1 MTKLIKQKEKVDLTE
16 GKVLN
21 VLLALAIPIM
31 GSSLLQ
37 FTYNLIDMIWVGK
50 LGSNAVASVGSSS
63 LFINIGNAINSLV
76 TIGTGIT
83 VAHAVGRKDDDEV
96 NGYINAGIIINIIL
110 GLVFALV
117 LIFAGK
123 VLIGFLDLK
132 NYEVERDSY
141 IYLVINGPILF
152 FSFFNIMYTRIMGS
166 FGNNKHAF
174 RINTVGVILNIILD
188 PLCIYVFNMGVMG
201 AAISTLIANIV
212 MFILFRTRTRGVLR
226 YKIGIKPELQKMTR
240 IIKLGLPMAVQ
251 RVLFTMINIFLAK
264 IVAVFGSDAIAAQKV
279 GGQIESVAYM
289 VIGGFNNAV
298 ASFTGQNY
306 GAKKFDRIK
315 KGYYSALLVGMI
327 YSLIITIVFLIFK
340 KQLVEI
346 FIKDSSTVEIAM
358 SYLQVVAFSQVFSAI
373 EMISNGMFTGI
384 GKPKIP
390 ASISIVFTT
399 LRIPFAWVLVKYFGI
414 SGVWISIAVTSIF
427 KGLCSYAVYKVKVH
441 RNFLNI

>member
-83 VAHAVGRKDDDEV
+83 VAHAVGRKDDEEV

-117 LIFAGK
+117 LIFADK
-123 VLIGFLDLK
+123 VLIGFLELN

-152 FSFFNIMYTRIMGS
+152 FSFFNIMYTRIMSS

-174 RINTVGVILNIILD
+174 KINSVGVILNIILD

-240 IIKLGLPMAVQ
+240 IIKLGSPMAVQ
-251 RVLFTMINIFLAK
+251 RVLFTIINIFLAK

-298 ASFTGQNY
+298 ASFTGQNF
-306 GAKKFDRIK
+306 GAKKFNRIK
-315 KGYYSALLVGMI
+315 EGYYSALLVGMM
-327 YSLIITIVFLIFK
+327 YSVIIAVVFLLFK
-340 KQLVEI
+340 KPLVEI
-346 FIKDSSTVEIAM
+346 FIEDSNTVEIAM

-384 GKPKIP
+384 GKPRIP
-390 ASISIVFTT
+390 ASISVVFTT
-399 LRIPFAWVLVKYFGI
+399 LRIPFAWVFVRYFGI
-414 SGVWISIAVTSIF
+414 SGVWISIAVTSML
-427 KGLCSYAVYKVKVH
+427 KGICSYAVYKLKVH
-441 RNFLNI
+441 KNL

>member
-76 TIGTGIT
+76 TIGVGIT
-83 VAHAVGRKDDDEV
+83 VSHAVGRKDDEEV

-123 VLIGFLDLK
+123 VLIGFLELN

-152 FSFFNIMYTRIMGS
+152 FSFFNIMYTRIMSS

-174 RINTVGVILNIILD
+174 RINSVGVILNIILD

-240 IIKLGLPMAVQ
+240 IIKLGSPMAVQ
-251 RVLFTMINIFLAK
+251 RVLFTIINIFLAK

-298 ASFTGQNY
+298 ASFTGQNF
-306 GAKKFDRIK
+306 GAKKFNRIK
-315 KGYYSALLVGMI
+315 EGYYSALLVGMM
-327 YSLIITIVFLIFK
+327 YSVIIAVVFLLFK
-340 KQLVEI
+340 KPLVEI
-346 FIKDSSTVEIAM
+346 FIEDSNTVEIAM

-384 GKPKIP
+384 GKPRIP
-390 ASISIVFTT
+390 ASISVVFTT
-399 LRIPFAWVLVKYFGI
+399 LRIPFAWVFVRYFGI
-414 SGVWISIAVTSIF
+414 SGVWISIAVTSML
-427 KGLCSYAVYKVKVH
+427 KGICSYAVYKLKVH
-441 RNFLNI
+441 KNL

>member
-83 VAHAVGRKDDDEV
+83 VAHAVGRRDDEEV

-117 LIFAGK
+117 LIFADK
-123 VLIGFLDLK
+123 VLIGFLELN

-152 FSFFNIMYTRIMGS
+152 FSFFNIMYTRIMSS

-174 RINTVGVILNIILD
+174 KINSVGVILNIILD

-240 IIKLGLPMAVQ
+240 IIKLGSPMAVQ
-251 RVLFTMINIFLAK
+251 RVLFTIINIFLAK

-298 ASFTGQNY
+298 ASFTGQNF
-306 GAKKFDRIK
+306 GAKKFNRIK
-315 KGYYSALLVGMI
+315 EGYYSALLVGMM
-327 YSLIITIVFLIFK
+327 YSVIIAVVFLLFK
-340 KQLVEI
+340 KPLVEI
-346 FIKDSSTVEIAM
+346 FIEDSNTVEIAM

-384 GKPKIP
+384 GKPRIP
-390 ASISIVFTT
+390 ASISVVFTT
-399 LRIPFAWVLVKYFGI
+399 LRIPFAWVFVRYFGI
-414 SGVWISIAVTSIF
+414 SGVWISIAVTSML
-427 KGLCSYAVYKVKVH
+427 KGICSYAVYKLKVH
-441 RNFLNI
+441 KNL

>member
-83 VAHAVGRKDDDEV
+83 VAHAVGRRDDEEV

-123 VLIGFLDLK
+123 VLIGFLELN

-152 FSFFNIMYTRIMGS
+152 FSFFNIMYTRIMSS

-174 RINTVGVILNIILD
+174 RINSVGVILNIILD

-298 ASFTGQNY
+298 ASFTGQNF
-306 GAKKFDRIK
+306 GAKKFNRIK
-315 KGYYSALLVGMI
+315 EGYYSALLVGMM
-327 YSLIITIVFLIFK
+327 YSVIIAVVFLLFK
-340 KQLVEI
+340 KPLVEI
-346 FIKDSSTVEIAM
+346 FIEDSNTVEIAM

-384 GKPKIP
+384 GKPRIP
-390 ASISIVFTT
+390 ASISVVFTT
-399 LRIPFAWVLVKYFGI
+399 LRIPFAWVFVRYFGI
-414 SGVWISIAVTSIF
+414 SGVWISIAVTSML
-427 KGLCSYAVYKVKVH
+427 KGICSYAVYKLKVH
-441 RNFLNI
+441 KNL

>member
-1 MTKLIKQKEKVDLTE
+1 MTKIVKQKEKVDLTQ
-16 GKVLN
+16 GKVLT

-83 VAHAVGRKDDDEV
+83 VAHAVGRKDDEEV

-123 VLIGFLDLK
+123 VLIGFLELN
-132 NYEVERDSY
+132 NYEVERNSY

-152 FSFFNIMYTRIMGS
+152 FSFFNIMYTRIMSS

-174 RINTVGVILNIILD
+174 RINSVGVILNIILD
-188 PLCIYVFNMGVMG
+188 PLCIYIFKMGVMG

-212 MFILFRTRTRGVLR
+212 MFILFRVSTKGILK
-226 YKIGIKPELQKMTR
+226 YKTSVKPEAEKMKR
-240 IIKLGLPMAVQ
+240 IIKLGFPMATQ

-264 IVAVFGSDAIAAQKV
+264 IVAIFGSDAIAAQKV

-306 GAKKFDRIK
+306 GAKKFNRIK

-327 YSLIITIVFLIFK
+327 YSLIIAIIFLIFK
-340 KQLVEI
+340 QPLVEI
-346 FIKDSSTVEIAM
+346 FIEDGSTVEIAM
-358 SYLQVVAFSQVFSAI
+358 SYLQVVAFSQVFSAV

-390 ASISIVFTT
+390 ASISIVFTV
-399 LRIPFAWVLVKYFGI
+399 LRIPLAWILVGSFGI
-414 SGVWISIAVTSIF
+414 NGVWISIAATSIL
-427 KGLCSYAVYKVKVH
+427 KGICSYSVYKIKVH
-441 RNFLNI
+441 RSL